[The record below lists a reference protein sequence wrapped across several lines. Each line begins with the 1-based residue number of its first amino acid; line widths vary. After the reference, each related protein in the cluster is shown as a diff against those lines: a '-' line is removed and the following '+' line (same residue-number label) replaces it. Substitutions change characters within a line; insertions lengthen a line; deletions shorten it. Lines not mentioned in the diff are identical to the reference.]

1 MEDYNVNNTEANT
14 EDTAVE
20 VVKPVTMKEVDAR
33 KQKEH
38 DAKIFG
44 EGVLSGVFVFAALSI
59 FCKKLLPAWKQAKE
73 EKKAEKAAKKAAREA
88 AKNPIEGNFEETEG

>member
-20 VVKPVTMKEVDAR
+20 VIEPVTMEEVDVK
-33 KQKEH
+33 KQKKR
-38 DAKIFG
+38 DALMFG
-44 EGVLSGVFVFAALSI
+44 GGILSGILAAVI
-59 FCKKLLPAWKQAKE
+59 YCKKVRPALKQVKE
-73 EKKAEKAAKKAAREA
+73 DKKAAKAAKKAAARED

>member
-20 VVKPVTMKEVDAR
+20 VIEPVTMEEVDVK
-33 KQKEH
+33 KQKKR
-38 DAKIFG
+38 DALMFG
-44 EGVLSGVFVFAALSI
+44 GGILSGILAAVI
-59 FCKKLLPAWKQAKE
+59 YCRKVRPALKRVKE
-73 EKKAEKAAKKAAREA
+73 AKKAAKAAKEAAARED